1 MTRIIPLQDNSSLD
15 IEMISSEFSKMDTQ
29 TKKK

>member
-1 MTRIIPLQDNSSLD
+1 MTKIIPLQDNYSLN
-15 IEMISSEFSKMDTQ
+15 IEMISSEFSKMNTR